1 MSDFLVYGLF
11 ILAGFFIGGAYSMW
25 KTNKF
30 FFGVLVALAVLAT
43 AGGVLRLI

>member
-25 KTNKF
+25 KNNRF
-30 FFGVLVALAVLAT
+30 VSGVLLALAVLAA
-43 AGGVLRLI
+43 AGGILRVI